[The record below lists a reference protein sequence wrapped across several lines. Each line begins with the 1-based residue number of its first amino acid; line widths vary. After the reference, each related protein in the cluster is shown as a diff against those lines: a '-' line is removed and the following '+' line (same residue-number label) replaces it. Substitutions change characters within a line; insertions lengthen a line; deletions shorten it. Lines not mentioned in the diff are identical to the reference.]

1 MDEAKLDE
9 LREELAALEAEEALV
24 SAQRRH
30 LHQKID
36 FGYATDEARARERE
50 ISERRQELHRRI
62 DELREL
68 LGLSAGPPTGSV
80 DGRVAEPPS
89 LTMRFEPN
97 FANDGGEDLESPY
110 LD

>member
-1 MDEAKLDE
+1 MDDAE
-9 LREELAALEAEEALV
+9 LQSLRQELARLEAEEALV

-50 ISERRQELHRRI
+50 VSDQRRELHHRI

-68 LGLSAGPPTGSV
+68 LGLERP
-80 DGRVAEPPS
+80 VAATAEVS
-89 LTMRFEPN
+89 
-97 FANDGGEDLESPY
+97 DGGGEGLESQY
-110 LD
+110 LDLS